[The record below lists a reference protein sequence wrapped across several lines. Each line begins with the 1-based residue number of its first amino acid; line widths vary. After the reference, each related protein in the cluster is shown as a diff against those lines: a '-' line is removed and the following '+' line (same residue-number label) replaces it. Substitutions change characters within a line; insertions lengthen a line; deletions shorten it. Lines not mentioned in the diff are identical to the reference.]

1 MNTFDSLDQDTKV
14 KIIRLHPD
22 LGDKLKIREGLTN
35 FSQEEQ
41 SRAGLAECNDQEFK
55 EFNRLNNEFKSKFNI
70 PFIYAVRGKTKQDIL
85 DEFIGR
91 LKSDNM
97 EQELDKS
104 LIQVKK
110 IANLRINEIIRKSK
124 TSKLKIGYKFGLEFL
139 NSKNGR
145 KFVSK
150 LKNQITFGDY
160 KFSDIPNTCS
170 SAIKAIKDLKFN
182 YCTVHISSGLEALK
196 AAKKAS
202 GRTKLVGVTIL
213 TSLDNKALKEI
224 GFNKDVK
231 KLVYQQAKLAN
242 KAKLDAIV
250 CSAQEVKIV
259 RKVFKKEIIT
269 PGIRFN
275 SKSSKLNDQK
285 RILTPNQAYKN
296 GSDWLV
302 IGRPITRG
310 NIKNNIQRLIDHLNQ

>member
-1 MNTFDSLDQDTKV
+1 MKKNKIFIACDS
-14 KIIRLHPD
+14 
-22 LGDKLKIREGLTN
+22 TN
-35 FSQEEQ
+35 I
-41 SRAGLAECNDQEFK
+41 SRIK
-55 EFNRLNNEFKSKFNI
+55 
-70 PFIYAVRGKTKQDIL
+70 
-85 DEFIGR
+85 
-91 LKSDNM
+91 
-97 EQELDKS
+97 
-104 LIQVKK
+104 
-110 IANLRINEIIRKSK
+110 EIIKKSK

-145 KFVSK
+145 KFVSQ
-150 LKNQITFGDY
+150 LKNQMTFGDY

-170 SAIKAIKDLKFN
+170 SAMKAIKDLKFN
-182 YCTVHISSGLEALK
+182 YCTMHISSGLEALK

-202 GRTKLVGVTIL
+202 GKTKLVGVTIL

-224 GFNKDVK
+224 GFNRDVK
-231 KLVYQQAKLAN
+231 KLVYHQAKLAN

-275 SKSSKLNDQK
+275 SKLKSNINDQK
-285 RILTPNQAYKN
+285 RVLTPKQAYKN

-302 IGRPITRG
+302 IGRPITKG
-310 NIKNNIQRLIDHLNQ
+310 NVKNNIQTLINHLN